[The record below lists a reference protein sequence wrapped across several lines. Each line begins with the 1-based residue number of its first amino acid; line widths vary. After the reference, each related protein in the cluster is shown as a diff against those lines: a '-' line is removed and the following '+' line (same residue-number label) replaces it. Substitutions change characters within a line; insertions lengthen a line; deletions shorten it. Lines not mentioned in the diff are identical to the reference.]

1 MLEQLLKMHAEKI
14 RVNSNSDEYQ
24 KVMKQIENYQVE
36 KHLPSATM
44 LYDILDKLAD
54 LLVSDNMTDDET
66 DYLVWKDNIH
76 IEKLDSGDFII
87 YYLDR
92 FFMSIS
98 EDKRNNIWDIIK
110 ERYETKKKIKL
121 KNEVIDTFVVQLQTT
136 LKAPIEIFSP
146 EEEKIVIS
154 FLDFIENQGNILN
167 QNDSEI
173 YDAILK
179 NGIDLGVL
187 LNQLIKAYPTGEQN
201 KVTFLGEGFD
211 AQNLYDTLQYY
222 SNQHSDSFEEN
233 FNNESTKLLDKTIEK
248 VITNLDE
255 ESIPLILYC
264 DELET
269 TKIVL
274 NSVYEKII
282 ELHPK
287 LNVEYFNATEF
298 EDIIISNKDDG
309 ISQNVSEIFE
319 GIDFLVFEGVDTL
332 KTELAKKE
340 LIKLTK
346 WLQNKG
352 QQVLFS
358 SFVRPENIEMFISED
373 IISDGHIIDITTRE
387 VAV

>member
-14 RVNSNSDEYQ
+14 RVNNNSDEYQ

-54 LLVSDNMTDDET
+54 LSVSDNMTDDET
-66 DYLVWKDNIH
+66 DYLEWKDNIH

-92 FFMSIS
+92 FFISIS

-187 LNQLIKAYPTGEQN
+187 LKQLIKSYPTGEQN

-211 AQNLYDTLQYY
+211 AQNLYGTLQYY

-264 DELET
+264 NELET

-287 LNVEYFNATEF
+287 LNVEYFNASEF
-298 EDIIISNKDDG
+298 EDIITSNKDDG

-319 GIDFLVFEGVDTL
+319 GIDFLVFEGVDSL

>member
-14 RVNSNSDEYQ
+14 RVNNNSDEYQ

-54 LLVSDNMTDDET
+54 LSVSDNMTDDET
-66 DYLVWKDNIH
+66 DYLEWKDNIH

-92 FFMSIS
+92 FFISIS

-154 FLDFIENQGNILN
+154 FLDFIENQVNILN

-187 LNQLIKAYPTGEQN
+187 LKQLIKSYPTGEQN

-211 AQNLYDTLQYY
+211 AQNLYGTLQYY

-264 DELET
+264 NELET

-287 LNVEYFNATEF
+287 LNVEYFNASEF
-298 EDIIISNKDDG
+298 EDIITSNKDDG

-319 GIDFLVFEGVDTL
+319 GIDFLVFEGVDSL

>member
-54 LLVSDNMTDDET
+54 LSVSDNMTDDET
-66 DYLVWKDNIH
+66 DYLEWKDNIH

-121 KNEVIDTFVVQLQTT
+121 KNEVIDTFEVQLQTT

-201 KVTFLGEGFD
+201 KVIFLGKGFD
-211 AQNLYDTLQYY
+211 AQNLYNTLQYY

-264 DELET
+264 NELET

-274 NSVYEKII
+274 NSVYEKIN
-282 ELHPK
+282 ELHPE

-298 EDIIISNKDDG
+298 EDIIVSNKDDG

-319 GIDFLVFEGVDTL
+319 GIDFLVFEGVDSL

>member
-54 LLVSDNMTDDET
+54 LSVSDNMTDDET
-66 DYLVWKDNIH
+66 DYLEWKDNIH

-248 VITNLDE
+248 GITNLDE

-264 DELET
+264 NELET

-274 NSVYEKII
+274 NSVYEKIN
-282 ELHPK
+282 ELHPE
-287 LNVEYFNATEF
+287 LNVEYFNASEF
-298 EDIIISNKDDG
+298 EDIITSNKDDG

-319 GIDFLVFEGVDTL
+319 GIDFLVFEGVDSL
-332 KTELAKKE
+332 KTE
-340 LIKLTK
+340 
-346 WLQNKG
+346 
-352 QQVLFS
+352 
-358 SFVRPENIEMFISED
+358 FI
-373 IISDGHIIDITTRE
+373 G
-387 VAV
+387 

>member
-1 MLEQLLKMHAEKI
+1 M
-14 RVNSNSDEYQ
+14 
-24 KVMKQIENYQVE
+24 
-36 KHLPSATM
+36 
-44 LYDILDKLAD
+44 
-54 LLVSDNMTDDET
+54 
-66 DYLVWKDNIH
+66 
-76 IEKLDSGDFII
+76 
-87 YYLDR
+87 
-92 FFMSIS
+92 
-98 EDKRNNIWDIIK
+98 
-110 ERYETKKKIKL
+110 
-121 KNEVIDTFVVQLQTT
+121 
-136 LKAPIEIFSP
+136 
-146 EEEKIVIS
+146 
-154 FLDFIENQGNILN
+154 
-167 QNDSEI
+167 
-173 YDAILK
+173 
-179 NGIDLGVL
+179 
-187 LNQLIKAYPTGEQN
+187 
-201 KVTFLGEGFD
+201 
-211 AQNLYDTLQYY
+211 
-222 SNQHSDSFEEN
+222 
-233 FNNESTKLLDKTIEK
+233 
-248 VITNLDE
+248 DE

-287 LNVEYFNATEF
+287 LNVATEF

>member
-54 LLVSDNMTDDET
+54 LSVSDNMSDDET
-66 DYLVWKDNIH
+66 DYLEWKDNIH

-179 NGIDLGVL
+179 KGIDLGVL

-211 AQNLYDTLQYY
+211 TQNLYDTLQYY

-264 DELET
+264 NELET

-274 NSVYEKII
+274 NSVYEKIN
-282 ELHPK
+282 ELHPE

-298 EDIIISNKDDG
+298 EDIIVSNKDDG

-319 GIDFLVFEGVDTL
+319 GIDFLVFEGVDSL

-373 IISDGHIIDITTRE
+373 IVSDGHIIDITTRE

>member
-14 RVNSNSDEYQ
+14 RVNNNSDEYQ

-54 LLVSDNMTDDET
+54 LSVSDNMTDDET
-66 DYLVWKDNIH
+66 DYLEWKDNIH

-92 FFMSIS
+92 FFISIS

-187 LNQLIKAYPTGEQN
+187 LKQLIKSYPTGEQN

-211 AQNLYDTLQYY
+211 AQNLYGTLQYY

-264 DELET
+264 NELEA

-274 NSVYEKII
+274 DSVYEKII

-287 LNVEYFNATEF
+287 LNVEYFNASEF
-298 EDIIISNKDDG
+298 EDIITSNKDDG

-319 GIDFLVFEGVDTL
+319 GIDFLVFEGVDSL

>member
-14 RVNSNSDEYQ
+14 RVNSYSDEYQ

-110 ERYETKKKIKL
+110 ERYVTKKKIKL

-211 AQNLYDTLQYY
+211 AQSLYDTLQYY

-264 DELET
+264 NELET

-282 ELHPK
+282 ELHPE

-319 GIDFLVFEGVDTL
+319 GIDFLVFEGVDSL

>member
-14 RVNSNSDEYQ
+14 RVNNNSDEYQ

-54 LLVSDNMTDDET
+54 LSVSDNMTDDET
-66 DYLVWKDNIH
+66 DYLEWKDNIH

-92 FFMSIS
+92 FFISIS

-179 NGIDLGVL
+179 NGIDLVVL
-187 LNQLIKAYPTGEQN
+187 LKQLIKSYPTGEQN

-211 AQNLYDTLQYY
+211 AQNLYGTLQYY

-264 DELET
+264 NELET

-287 LNVEYFNATEF
+287 LNVEYFNASEF
-298 EDIIISNKDDG
+298 EDIITSNKDDG

-319 GIDFLVFEGVDTL
+319 GIDFLVFEGVDSL

>member
-24 KVMKQIENYQVE
+24 KVMKQIEKYQVE

-187 LNQLIKAYPTGEQN
+187 LKQIIKAYPTGEQN

-233 FNNESTKLLDKTIEK
+233 FNNESTKLLDKSIEK

-255 ESIPLILYC
+255 EYIPLILYC

>member
-54 LLVSDNMTDDET
+54 LSVSDNMTDDET
-66 DYLVWKDNIH
+66 DYLEWKDNIH

-264 DELET
+264 NELET

-274 NSVYEKII
+274 NSVYEKIN
-282 ELHPK
+282 ELHPE

>member
-14 RVNSNSDEYQ
+14 RVNNNSDEYQ
-24 KVMKQIENYQVE
+24 KVVKQIENYQVE

-54 LLVSDNMTDDET
+54 LSVSDNMTDDET
-66 DYLVWKDNIH
+66 DYLEWKDNIH

-98 EDKRNNIWDIIK
+98 EGKRNNIWDIIK

-187 LNQLIKAYPTGEQN
+187 LKQLIKSYPTGEQN

-211 AQNLYDTLQYY
+211 AQNLYGTLQYY

-269 TKIVL
+269 TKKVL
-274 NSVYEKII
+274 NSLYEKII
-282 ELHPK
+282 ELHPE
-287 LNVEYFNATEF
+287 LNVEYFNASEF
-298 EDIIISNKDDG
+298 EDIITSNKDDG

-319 GIDFLVFEGVDTL
+319 GIDFLVFEGVDSL

-387 VAV
+387 VAI

>member
-54 LLVSDNMTDDET
+54 LSVSDNMTDDET
-66 DYLVWKDNIH
+66 DYLEWKDNIH

-92 FFMSIS
+92 FFISIS
-98 EDKRNNIWDIIK
+98 EDKRNNIWDIIN

-187 LNQLIKAYPTGEQN
+187 LKQLIKSYPTGEQN

-211 AQNLYDTLQYY
+211 AQNLYGTLQYY

-264 DELET
+264 NELET

-287 LNVEYFNATEF
+287 LNVEYFNASEF
-298 EDIIISNKDDG
+298 EDIITSNKDDG

-319 GIDFLVFEGVDTL
+319 GIDFLVFEGVDSL

>member
-98 EDKRNNIWDIIK
+98 EDKRNNIWEIIK

-287 LNVEYFNATEF
+287 LNVEYFNATKF

>member
-54 LLVSDNMTDDET
+54 LSVSDNMTDDET
-66 DYLVWKDNIH
+66 DYLEWKDNIH

-264 DELET
+264 NELET

-274 NSVYEKII
+274 NSVYEKIN
-282 ELHPK
+282 ELHPE
-287 LNVEYFNATEF
+287 LNVEYFNASEF
-298 EDIIISNKDDG
+298 EDIITSNKDDG

-319 GIDFLVFEGVDTL
+319 GIDFLVFEGVDSL

-373 IISDGHIIDITTRE
+373 IISNGHIIDITTRE

>member
-36 KHLPSATM
+36 KNLPSATM

-54 LLVSDNMTDDET
+54 LSVSDNMSDDET
-66 DYLVWKDNIH
+66 DYLEWKDNIH

-222 SNQHSDSFEEN
+222 SNQHLDSFEEN

-264 DELET
+264 NELET

-282 ELHPK
+282 ELHPE

-298 EDIIISNKDDG
+298 EDIIVSNKDDG

-319 GIDFLVFEGVDTL
+319 GIDFLVFEGVDSL

>member
-14 RVNSNSDEYQ
+14 RVNNNSDEYQ

-54 LLVSDNMTDDET
+54 LSVSDNMTDDET
-66 DYLVWKDNIH
+66 DYLEWKDNIH

-92 FFMSIS
+92 FFISIS

-187 LNQLIKAYPTGEQN
+187 LKQLIKSYPTGEQN

-211 AQNLYDTLQYY
+211 AQNLYGTLQYY

-264 DELET
+264 NEIET

-287 LNVEYFNATEF
+287 LNVEYFNASEF
-298 EDIIISNKDDG
+298 EDIITSNKDDG

-319 GIDFLVFEGVDTL
+319 GIDFLVFEGVDSL

>member
-54 LLVSDNMTDDET
+54 LSVSDNMTDDET
-66 DYLVWKDNIH
+66 DYLEWKDNIH

-92 FFMSIS
+92 FFISIS

-187 LNQLIKAYPTGEQN
+187 LKQLIKSYPTGEQN

-211 AQNLYDTLQYY
+211 AQNLYGTLQYY

-264 DELET
+264 NELET

-274 NSVYEKII
+274 NSVYDKII

-287 LNVEYFNATEF
+287 LNVEYFNASEF
-298 EDIIISNKDDG
+298 EDIITSNKDDG

-319 GIDFLVFEGVDTL
+319 GIDFLVFEGVDSL

>member
-14 RVNSNSDEYQ
+14 RVNNNSDEYQ

-54 LLVSDNMTDDET
+54 LSVSDNMTDDET
-66 DYLVWKDNIH
+66 DYLEWKDNIH

-187 LNQLIKAYPTGEQN
+187 LKQLIKSYPTGEQN

-211 AQNLYDTLQYY
+211 AQNLYGTLQYY

-264 DELET
+264 NELET

-287 LNVEYFNATEF
+287 LNVEYFNASEF
-298 EDIIISNKDDG
+298 EDIITSNKDDG

-319 GIDFLVFEGVDTL
+319 GIDFLVFEGVDSL

>member
-14 RVNSNSDEYQ
+14 RVNSYSDEYQ

-54 LLVSDNMTDDET
+54 LSVSDNMTDDET
-66 DYLVWKDNIH
+66 DYLEWKVNIH

-98 EDKRNNIWDIIK
+98 EEKRNNIWDIIK

-211 AQNLYDTLQYY
+211 TQNLYDTLQYY
-222 SNQHSDSFEEN
+222 SNQHSDSSEEN

-264 DELET
+264 NELET

-274 NSVYEKII
+274 NSVYEKIN
-282 ELHPK
+282 ELHPE

-298 EDIIISNKDDG
+298 EDIIVSNKDDG

-319 GIDFLVFEGVDTL
+319 GIDFLVFEGVDSL

-373 IISDGHIIDITTRE
+373 IVSDGHIIDITTRE

>member
-54 LLVSDNMTDDET
+54 LSVSDNMTDDET
-66 DYLVWKDNIH
+66 DYLEWKDNIH

-154 FLDFIENQGNILN
+154 FLDFIENQRNILN

-264 DELET
+264 NELET

-274 NSVYEKII
+274 NSVYEKIN
-282 ELHPK
+282 ELHPE
-287 LNVEYFNATEF
+287 LNVEYFNASEF
-298 EDIIISNKDDG
+298 EDIITSNKDDG

-319 GIDFLVFEGVDTL
+319 GIDFLVFEGVDSL

>member
-1 MLEQLLKMHAEKI
+1 M
-14 RVNSNSDEYQ
+14 
-24 KVMKQIENYQVE
+24 
-36 KHLPSATM
+36 
-44 LYDILDKLAD
+44 
-54 LLVSDNMTDDET
+54 
-66 DYLVWKDNIH
+66 
-76 IEKLDSGDFII
+76 
-87 YYLDR
+87 
-92 FFMSIS
+92 
-98 EDKRNNIWDIIK
+98 
-110 ERYETKKKIKL
+110 
-121 KNEVIDTFVVQLQTT
+121 
-136 LKAPIEIFSP
+136 
-146 EEEKIVIS
+146 
-154 FLDFIENQGNILN
+154 
-167 QNDSEI
+167 
-173 YDAILK
+173 
-179 NGIDLGVL
+179 
-187 LNQLIKAYPTGEQN
+187 
-201 KVTFLGEGFD
+201 
-211 AQNLYDTLQYY
+211 
-222 SNQHSDSFEEN
+222 
-233 FNNESTKLLDKTIEK
+233 
-248 VITNLDE
+248 DE

-319 GIDFLVFEGVDTL
+319 GVDTL

>member
-14 RVNSNSDEYQ
+14 RVNSYSDEYQ

-54 LLVSDNMTDDET
+54 LSVSDNMTDDET
-66 DYLVWKDNIH
+66 DYLEWKDNIH

-187 LNQLIKAYPTGEQN
+187 LHQLIKAYPTGEQN

-211 AQNLYDTLQYY
+211 TQNLYDTLQYY

-264 DELET
+264 NELET

-274 NSVYEKII
+274 NSVYEKIN
-282 ELHPK
+282 ELHPE

-298 EDIIISNKDDG
+298 EDIIVSNKDDG

-319 GIDFLVFEGVDTL
+319 GIDFLVFEGVDSL

-358 SFVRPENIEMFISED
+358 SFVRPENIEIFISED

>member
-98 EDKRNNIWDIIK
+98 EDKRNNIWEIIK

>member
-1 MLEQLLKMHAEKI
+1 MLEQLLKMHAETI

-54 LLVSDNMTDDET
+54 FSVSDNMTDDET
-66 DYLVWKDNIH
+66 DYLEWKDNIH

-179 NGIDLGVL
+179 DGIDLGVL

-211 AQNLYDTLQYY
+211 TQNLYDTLQYY

-264 DELET
+264 NELET

-274 NSVYEKII
+274 NSVYEKIN
-282 ELHPK
+282 ELHPE

-298 EDIIISNKDDG
+298 EDIIVSNKDDG

-319 GIDFLVFEGVDTL
+319 GIDFLVFEGVDSL

>member
-14 RVNSNSDEYQ
+14 RVNSYSDEYQ

-54 LLVSDNMTDDET
+54 LSVSDNMTDDET
-66 DYLVWKDNIH
+66 DYLEWKDNIH

-264 DELET
+264 NELET

-274 NSVYEKII
+274 NSVYEKIN
-282 ELHPK
+282 ELHPE
-287 LNVEYFNATEF
+287 LNVEYFNASEF
-298 EDIIISNKDDG
+298 EDIITSNKDDG

-319 GIDFLVFEGVDTL
+319 GIDFLVFEGVDSL

>member
-14 RVNSNSDEYQ
+14 RVNSYSDEYQ

-54 LLVSDNMTDDET
+54 LSVSDNMTDDES
-66 DYLVWKDNIH
+66 DYLEWKNNIH

-211 AQNLYDTLQYY
+211 TQNLYDTLQYY

-264 DELET
+264 NELET

-274 NSVYEKII
+274 NSVYEKIN
-282 ELHPK
+282 ELHPE

-298 EDIIISNKDDG
+298 EDIIVSNKDDG

-319 GIDFLVFEGVDTL
+319 GIDFLVFEGVDSL

>member
-54 LLVSDNMTDDET
+54 LSVSDNMTDDET
-66 DYLVWKDNIH
+66 DYLEWKDNIH

-92 FFMSIS
+92 FFISIS

-187 LNQLIKAYPTGEQN
+187 LKQLIKSYPTGEQN

-211 AQNLYDTLQYY
+211 AQNLYGTLQYY

-264 DELET
+264 NELET

-287 LNVEYFNATEF
+287 LNVEYFNASEF
-298 EDIIISNKDDG
+298 EDIITSNKDDG

-319 GIDFLVFEGVDTL
+319 GIDFLVFEGVDSL

-373 IISDGHIIDITTRE
+373 FISDGHIIDITTRE

>member
-24 KVMKQIENYQVE
+24 KVMKQIENYQVQ

-54 LLVSDNMTDDET
+54 LSVSDNMTDDET
-66 DYLVWKDNIH
+66 DYLEWKDNIH

-92 FFMSIS
+92 FFISIS

-264 DELET
+264 NELET

-274 NSVYEKII
+274 NSVYEKIN
-282 ELHPK
+282 ELHPE
-287 LNVEYFNATEF
+287 LNVEYFNASEF
-298 EDIIISNKDDG
+298 EDIITSNKDDG

-319 GIDFLVFEGVDTL
+319 GIDFLVFEGVDSL

>member
-98 EDKRNNIWDIIK
+98 EDKRNNIWEIIK

-264 DELET
+264 NELET

-274 NSVYEKII
+274 NSVYEKIN
-282 ELHPK
+282 ELHPE
-287 LNVEYFNATEF
+287 LNVEYFNASEF
-298 EDIIISNKDDG
+298 EDIITSNKDDG

>member
-54 LLVSDNMTDDET
+54 LSVSDNMSDDET
-66 DYLVWKDNIH
+66 DYLEWKDNIH

-211 AQNLYDTLQYY
+211 TQNLYDTLQYY
-222 SNQHSDSFEEN
+222 SNQHSDSSEEN

-264 DELET
+264 NELET

-274 NSVYEKII
+274 NSVYEKIN
-282 ELHPK
+282 ELHPE

-298 EDIIISNKDDG
+298 EDIIVSNKDDG

-319 GIDFLVFEGVDTL
+319 GIDFLVFEGVDSL

-373 IISDGHIIDITTRE
+373 IVSDGHIIDITTRE

>member
-14 RVNSNSDEYQ
+14 RVNNNSDEYQ
-24 KVMKQIENYQVE
+24 KVVKQIENYQVD

-54 LLVSDNMTDDET
+54 LSVSDNMTDDET
-66 DYLVWKDNIH
+66 DYLEWKDNIH

-98 EDKRNNIWDIIK
+98 EGKRNNIWDIIK
-110 ERYETKKKIKL
+110 ERYETKKKNKL

-187 LNQLIKAYPTGEQN
+187 LKQLIKSYPTGEQN

-211 AQNLYDTLQYY
+211 AQNLYGTLQYY

-264 DELET
+264 NERET

-287 LNVEYFNATEF
+287 LNVEYFNASEF
-298 EDIIISNKDDG
+298 EDIITSNKDDG

-319 GIDFLVFEGVDTL
+319 GIDFLVFEGVDSL

-373 IISDGHIIDITTRE
+373 IISNGHIIDITTRE

>member
-54 LLVSDNMTDDET
+54 LSVSDNMTDDET
-66 DYLVWKDNIH
+66 DYLEWKDNIH

-187 LNQLIKAYPTGEQN
+187 LKQLIKSYPTGEQN

-211 AQNLYDTLQYY
+211 AQNLYGTLQYY

-264 DELET
+264 NELET

-274 NSVYEKII
+274 NSVYEKIN
-282 ELHPK
+282 ELHPE
-287 LNVEYFNATEF
+287 LNVEYFNASEF
-298 EDIIISNKDDG
+298 EDIITSNKDDG

-319 GIDFLVFEGVDTL
+319 GIDFLVFEGVDSL

>member
-54 LLVSDNMTDDET
+54 LSVSDNMSDDET
-66 DYLVWKDNIH
+66 DYLEWKDNIH

-211 AQNLYDTLQYY
+211 TQNLYDTLQYY

-264 DELET
+264 NELET

-274 NSVYEKII
+274 NSVYEKIN
-282 ELHPK
+282 ELHPE

-298 EDIIISNKDDG
+298 EDIIVSNKDDG

-319 GIDFLVFEGVDTL
+319 GIDFLVFEGVDSL

>member
-54 LLVSDNMTDDET
+54 LSVSDNMTDDET
-66 DYLVWKDNIH
+66 DYLEWKDNIH

-211 AQNLYDTLQYY
+211 TQNLYDTLQYY

-264 DELET
+264 NELET

-274 NSVYEKII
+274 NSVYEKIN
-282 ELHPK
+282 ELHPE

-298 EDIIISNKDDG
+298 EDIIVSNKDDG

-319 GIDFLVFEGVDTL
+319 GIDFLVFEGVDSL

>member
-14 RVNSNSDEYQ
+14 RVNSYSDEYQ

-54 LLVSDNMTDDET
+54 LSVSDNMTDDET
-66 DYLVWKDNIH
+66 DYLEWKDNIH

-211 AQNLYDTLQYY
+211 AQSLYDTLQYY

-264 DELET
+264 NELET

-282 ELHPK
+282 ELHPA

-298 EDIIISNKDDG
+298 EDIIVSNKDDG

-319 GIDFLVFEGVDTL
+319 GIDFLVFEGVDSL

>member
-54 LLVSDNMTDDET
+54 LSVSDNMTDDET
-66 DYLVWKDNIH
+66 DYLEWKDNIH

-264 DELET
+264 NELET

-274 NSVYEKII
+274 NSVYEKIN
-282 ELHPK
+282 ELHPE
-287 LNVEYFNATEF
+287 LNVEYFNASEF
-298 EDIIISNKDDG
+298 EDIITSNKDDG

-319 GIDFLVFEGVDTL
+319 GIDFLVFEGVDSL

-352 QQVLFS
+352 KQVLFS
-358 SFVRPENIEMFISED
+358 SFVRPENIEVFISED
-373 IISDGHIIDITTRE
+373 IFSDGHIIDITTRE

>member
-54 LLVSDNMTDDET
+54 LSVSDNMTDDET
-66 DYLVWKDNIH
+66 DYLEWKDNIH

-211 AQNLYDTLQYY
+211 AQNLYGTLQYY

-264 DELET
+264 NELET

-274 NSVYEKII
+274 NSVYEKIN
-282 ELHPK
+282 ELHPE
-287 LNVEYFNATEF
+287 LNVEYFNASEF
-298 EDIIISNKDDG
+298 EDIITSNKDDG

-319 GIDFLVFEGVDTL
+319 GIDFLVFEGVDSL